1 MGDIELVDPLG
12 RVITL
17 HDRTWFGH
25 IIKGHPE
32 VTEYRY
38 WVEKA
43 IVKPEA
49 IRLSRGD
56 RNCRKYIA
64 AGLRATVIMVVI
76 VDVIEGI
83 VKTAY
88 LARRASGS
96 IEWP

>member
-1 MGDIELVDPLG
+1 MGDIELIDPLG

-32 VTEYRY
+32 VAAYRHL
-38 WVEKA
+38 VEQA
-43 IVKPEA
+43 IVKPDA
-49 IRLSRGD
+49 IHRSSSD
-56 RNCRKYIA
+56 DHCRKYVA
-64 AGLRATVIMVVI
+64 AGPRVTVIMVVI
-76 VDVIEGI
+76 ADVAEGL

-96 IEWP
+96 TEWP